1 MSDTPNTAPLSS
13 VDEDDMDDV
22 RVTLSLDDDS
32 EIECKILTIFE
43 LDDQDYIALLP
54 LDDNGEENQEGEVF
68 IYRFSEDSEGTPSL
82 ENIDSEEEFEAVAER
97 FDELLD
103 EAEWESLL
111 DDD

>member
-68 IYRFSEDSEGTPSL
+68 ITNYGPCISAINLEISTSL
-82 ENIDSEEEFEAVAER
+82 PLNFLTLWI
-97 FDELLD
+97 
-103 EAEWESLL
+103 
-111 DDD
+111 

>member
-43 LDDQDYIALLP
+43 LDDQ
-54 LDDNGEENQEGEVF
+54 
-68 IYRFSEDSEGTPSL
+68 EDRKS
-82 ENIDSEEEFEAVAER
+82 VV
-97 FDELLD
+97 
-103 EAEWESLL
+103 
-111 DDD
+111 